1 MEKQHAKK
9 LGFFILFYFFKSG
22 NLATIVLELN
32 FAAESLF
39 LVLAGCRYLD
49 FDKFKYQCQYPI
61 QKAKKKK
68 KSTNHLILKI

>member
-1 MEKQHAKK
+1 MLKSW
-9 LGFFILFYFFKSG
+9 GFFILFYFFKSG

-39 LVLAGCRYLD
+39 FSLSRMSILD

-68 KSTNHLILKI
+68 KKSTNHLILKI

>member
-39 LVLAGCRYLD
+39 FSLSRM
-49 FDKFKYQCQYPI
+49 
-61 QKAKKKK
+61 
-68 KSTNHLILKI
+68 SILGF